1 MDYYPYFTVLN
12 STNGAVIGSQYEFS
26 EWIWRVQTMVVFGD
40 NIFMILETD
49 PSSLI
54 ATFDMSTST
63 FGKTVTTP
71 YSNLV
76 IGGPDDM

>member
-26 EWIWRVQTMVVFGD
+26 EWIWRVQTIVTSGD
-40 NIFMILETD
+40 NLFMILEIY
-49 PSSLI
+49 PSNLI

-63 FGKTVTTP
+63 FKKTISSP
-71 YSNLV
+71 YRNLV